1 MPNSRWY
8 SGSGIYRPVHLH
20 IGNRTHIELDGVKV
34 STLSYAPAKILVE
47 TTANGGEI
55 SVEILDGDKVIATG
69 SGASVELS
77 IENARLW
84 SAETP
89 NLYRCQVTLKENG
102 QVVDEVT
109 EYFGIRMV
117 DWSNKGYSSTV
128 RKRCCAAAAST
139 TITVSW
145 APAPT
150 TRPRNAVV
158 RIMKEAG
165 YNAIR
170 SAHNST
176 SRALLDAC
184 DRYGMYVMDEAFDM
198 WYIHKNQYDYA
209 TDFNDWYMEDIKA
222 MVEKD
227 FNHPS
232 VFMYSIGNEV
242 SEPYQERGVKLTKE
256 MVDTIHRLDR
266 NRAVTGGINLTL
278 IYLASKG
285 MGLYKEE
292 SSRQ

>member
-1 MPNSRWY
+1 VPIEWQEKHVVFEFEGVYRNSKVYLNWKEAGGRPYGYSRFFVQADSFLQYGKENTIRVIADNSQLPNSRWY

-102 QVVDEVT
+102 QVVNEVT

-117 DWSNKGYSSTV
+117 DWSNKGLFVNGKETLL
-128 RKRCCAAAAST
+128 RGGCIHHDNGILGACALRQGRGT
-139 TITVSW
+139 PCPHYEGSW
-145 APAPT
+145 LQRHPQ
-150 TRPRNAVV
+150 RPQSHFQGFV
-158 RIMKEAG
+158 G
-165 YNAIR
+165 
-170 SAHNST
+170 
-176 SRALLDAC
+176 
-184 DRYGMYVMDEAFDM
+184 
-198 WYIHKNQYDYA
+198 
-209 TDFNDWYMEDIKA
+209 
-222 MVEKD
+222 
-227 FNHPS
+227 
-232 VFMYSIGNEV
+232 
-242 SEPYQERGVKLTKE
+242 
-256 MVDTIHRLDR
+256 RL
-266 NRAVTGGINLTL
+266 
-278 IYLASKG
+278 
-285 MGLYKEE
+285 
-292 SSRQ
+292 

>member
-1 MPNSRWY
+1 M
-8 SGSGIYRPVHLH
+8 HLQ

-47 TTANGGEI
+47 ITANGGEI

-109 EYFGIRMV
+109 DYFDIRMV
-117 DWSNKGYSSTV
+117 DWSN
-128 RKRCCAAAAST
+128 
-139 TITVSW
+139 
-145 APAPT
+145 
-150 TRPRNAVV
+150 
-158 RIMKEAG
+158 
-165 YNAIR
+165 
-170 SAHNST
+170 
-176 SRALLDAC
+176 
-184 DRYGMYVMDEAFDM
+184 MYLMDEALDM
-198 WYIHKNQYDYA
+198 WNIHKNQYDYA
-209 TDFNDWYMEDIKA
+209 TDFNDWYLEDIKA

-232 VFMYSIGNEV
+232 VIMYSIGNEV

-256 MVDTIHRLDR
+256 MVDTIHRLNR
-266 NRAVTGGINLTL
+266 NRVVTGGNNLTL
-278 IYLASKG
+278 IYLASKR

-292 SSRQ
+292 SSRASESKPAKKKEGKKQQASGILFSTS